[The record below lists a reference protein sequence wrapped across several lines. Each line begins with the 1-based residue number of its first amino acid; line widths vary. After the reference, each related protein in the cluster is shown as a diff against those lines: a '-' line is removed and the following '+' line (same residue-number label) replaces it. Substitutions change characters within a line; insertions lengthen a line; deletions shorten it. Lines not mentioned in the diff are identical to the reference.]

1 MYSILFLDCI
11 GLLWGKYIIVIW
23 IVGCTHFTFTRN
35 CQACKICVWY
45 LNVVAAKEMS
55 WTKEEP
61 ASILILLDAARG
73 AGAEGRN
80 TSENFFQFPADYT
93 HLCPEIPANI
103 QCTIFALFLLLKTFQ
118 HNFPIYNLWIVKYI
132 LFYGKLIKLDTD
144 PLNVYI

>member
-1 MYSILFLDCI
+1 M
-11 GLLWGKYIIVIW
+11 
-23 IVGCTHFTFTRN
+23 
-35 CQACKICVWY
+35 
-45 LNVVAAKEMS
+45 AAKEMS

-118 HNFPIYNLWIVKYI
+118 HNFPIYNLWIVKYN